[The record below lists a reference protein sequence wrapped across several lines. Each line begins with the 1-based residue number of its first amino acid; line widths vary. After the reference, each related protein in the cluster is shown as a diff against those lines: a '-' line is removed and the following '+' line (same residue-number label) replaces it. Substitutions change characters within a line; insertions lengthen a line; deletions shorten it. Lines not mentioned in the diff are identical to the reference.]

1 MKIDHFLLFLPVLG
15 PFPQV
20 FGQVNEW
27 LVLELQEMIKVIRHF
42 VVPIGFKFALIIEVS
57 REEYSNL

>member
-27 LVLELQEMIKVIRHF
+27 LVLELQEMRKVSY
-42 VVPIGFKFALIIEVS
+42 VVSCPLDL
-57 REEYSNL
+57 NLL